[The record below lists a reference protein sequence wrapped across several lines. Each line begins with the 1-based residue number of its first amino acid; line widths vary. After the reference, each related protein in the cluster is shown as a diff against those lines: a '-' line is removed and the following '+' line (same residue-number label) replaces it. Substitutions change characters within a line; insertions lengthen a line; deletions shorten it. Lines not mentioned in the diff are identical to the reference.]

1 MPEEKKENGF
11 TKFFHKVGKNISDA
25 NRESKLESAY
35 TKDARKFSIYE
46 DDSAFGGISKYGK
59 ILDET
64 HVELYGELKDN
75 DIPLAPF

>member
-46 DDSAFGGISKYGK
+46 DD
-59 ILDET
+59 
-64 HVELYGELKDN
+64 
-75 DIPLAPF
+75 PLSEEYPNMEKSSMKPMWNCMEN